1 MQRVSKWDIKQWQSA
16 VNDLEV
22 DGWLPEAKKRVTVL
36 GAVAGL
42 SVGSM
47 MSAIAGLAVVSL
59 FSKQIKSIN
68 ERVAADQSTEID
80 RMQHAFDA
88 PKSMAKKAK
97 AYADKVQ
104 NEPLQPRY
112 EDKPPIR
119 KVPRNAKGMM
129 QQSRLPLSQSLWNNA
144 DKLMNDLENTLLDHF
159 KKGMG
164 LDDLH
169 DMVQKHVNDKQFDP
183 KGNIADRTNQEDYQI
198 RRLVRTESARMKDRV
213 NDYYYKQN
221 GIKYVNWVCE
231 PGACAKC
238 LGLSLAGPYPIGEAP
253 RNPDDSHPNCRCG
266 KVPALDAKDQLPTD
280 LNKGF
285 FAFEQAWISLKATEV
300 QAWNHSKSYGK
311 EHEHEEKQCF
321 TNEFAVLR

>member
-1 MQRVSKWDIKQWQSA
+1 MQRVSKWDLKQWQSA

-42 SVGSM
+42 SVDSM

-104 NEPLQPRY
+104 NEPLQSRY

-119 KVPRNAKGMM
+119 KLPSKSLLKAKDLAAK
-129 QQSRLPLSQSLWNNA
+129 SRIPLSQSLWNDA
-144 DKLMNDLENTLLDHF
+144 DQLMNDLENMLLDNF
-159 KKGMG
+159 KGDMSIE
-164 LDDLH
+164 DLH
-169 DMVQKHVNDKQFDP
+169 
-183 KGNIADRTNQEDYQI
+183 
-198 RRLVRTESARMKDRV
+198 RLVEQHTNPDQFNPKRNIYDRLHQQGYQVQRLIRTESARMKDRV

-266 KVPALDAKDQLPTD
+266 KVPALDAKD
-280 LNKGF
+280 
-285 FAFEQAWISLKATEV
+285 
-300 QAWNHSKSYGK
+300 
-311 EHEHEEKQCF
+311 
-321 TNEFAVLR
+321 